1 MKKRLSGVR
10 ALFKDYKG
18 DPFNS
23 LGQERTSGLLY
34 LSRMVRDPG
43 GSEMKKSASISV
55 DGTLELEA
63 NDTDEAQA
71 TQNVSVASPNARE
84 ACVEGDF
91 QKERRFARA
100 LATLSDR
107 EDERAVMIQ
116 EGAIKVR
123 LRSLSPLAYHGST
136 LASL

>member
-34 LSRMVRDPG
+34 LSRMVRDPNE
-43 GSEMKKSASISV
+43 SEMKRSAANSA
-55 DGTLELEA
+55 DGTLELET
-63 NDTDEAQA
+63 NKTDEAQA
-71 TQNVSVASPNARE
+71 APDVSVASPNARE
-84 ACVEGDF
+84 TGVEGDF

-107 EDERAVMIQ
+107 KEERAVMIQ
-116 EGAIKVR
+116 EGAIKVC
-123 LRSLSPLAYHGST
+123 LRSPTS
-136 LASL
+136 

>member
-34 LSRMVRDPG
+34 LSRMVRNSDKEEAARTKAN
-43 GSEMKKSASISV
+43 ST

-63 NDTDEAQA
+63 TAADQTQAAQD
-71 TQNVSVASPNARE
+71 VSVASPSALE
-84 ACVEGDF
+84 TSIEGDF

-107 EDERAVMIQ
+107 EDERAVMIH
-116 EGAIKVR
+116 EGAIKV
-123 LRSLSPLAYHGST
+123 PTTQYPFQP
-136 LASL
+136 